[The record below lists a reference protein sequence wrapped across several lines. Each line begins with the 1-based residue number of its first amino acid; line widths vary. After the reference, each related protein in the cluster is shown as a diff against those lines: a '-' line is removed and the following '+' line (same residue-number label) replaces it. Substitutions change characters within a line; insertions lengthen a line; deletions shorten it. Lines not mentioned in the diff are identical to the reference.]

1 MSDKIEVENVNH
13 PGHVTRVD
21 AVKYAA
27 AKTALLA
34 ILSGQEQGLTQTEMM
49 AAIKVQIDQT
59 LFPNGAKSG
68 WWMKTVQL
76 DLEAKGK
83 IIRIIGKPPSL
94 DIGMN
99 LPVQT
104 CDLTSGANPFLTA
117 GHNNTDYYRDASTQ
131 HPFRDDP
138 EQCANHLRK

>member
-1 MSDKIEVENVNH
+1 MSDKLEVENVNH
-13 PGHVTRVD
+13 PEHITRVD

-27 AKTALLA
+27 AKMALLA

-76 DLEAKGK
+76 DLEAKGQ
-83 IIRIIGKPPSL
+83 IIRIIGKNPCA
-94 DIGMN
+94 GHWHEFGA
-99 LPVQT
+99 QT
-104 CDLTSGANPFLTA
+104 RDLTLGANPFLTA
-117 GHNNTDYYRDASTQ
+117 GNKNKDFYRDARTQ
-131 HPFRDDP
+131 HP
-138 EQCANHLRK
+138 L